1 MILDSR
7 KNPPRSSTIERKN
20 YNLHALSQNCV
31 SKPLTQ
37 VSTVKD
43 KVPITIDLTETDSVD
58 ENDPIQKIYI
68 NRNDVDEDIQ
78 CDICLDFEH
87 EDDDQIVL
95 CDLCNVATHQSCYGG
110 DIKDNLPTGNWYCQ
124 RCQMLLDNRS
134 LKCTQIRCFLCDEID
149 GVMKCID

>member
-1 MILDSR
+1 MIDTSSTKSMTPQKPAHGRIQRFYLKAGARKGQAKLQDSTDTNSDPTSSLIDQINNLNISNKPKKVTLQKERRPRDDSQMILDSR

-68 NRNDVDEDIQ
+68 N
-78 CDICLDFEH
+78 
-87 EDDDQIVL
+87 
-95 CDLCNVATHQSCYGG
+95 
-110 DIKDNLPTGNWYCQ
+110 
-124 RCQMLLDNRS
+124 
-134 LKCTQIRCFLCDEID
+134 
-149 GVMKCID
+149 